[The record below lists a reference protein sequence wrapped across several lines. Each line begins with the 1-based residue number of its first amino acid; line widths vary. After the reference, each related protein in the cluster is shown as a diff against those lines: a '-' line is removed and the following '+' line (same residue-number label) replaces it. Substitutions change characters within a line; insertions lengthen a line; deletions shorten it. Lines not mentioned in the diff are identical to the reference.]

1 MSRAH
6 CKINLQVS
14 TIAFFSIA
22 VLVLG
27 ILVQIRAQSGQQT
40 REEPERN
47 ELNDGLKTGK
57 HEVLSVEI

>member
-1 MSRAH
+1 VSRAH